1 MSFGVVEMC
10 DCKCKCRKCCRKP
23 NALSN
28 ETSPYC
34 GRQEVLDIKQAFG
47 LCLKT
52 SNSSY

>member
-10 DCKCKCRKCCRKP
+10 DCKCKCRKRCRKAI
-23 NALSN
+23 ALSN

-34 GRQEVLDIKQAFG
+34 EKQELLDIKQAFG

>member
-10 DCKCKCRKCCRKP
+10 DCKCKYRKRCRKP

-28 ETSPYC
+28 EASPYC
-34 GRQEVLDIKQAFG
+34 GRQELLDKKQAFG